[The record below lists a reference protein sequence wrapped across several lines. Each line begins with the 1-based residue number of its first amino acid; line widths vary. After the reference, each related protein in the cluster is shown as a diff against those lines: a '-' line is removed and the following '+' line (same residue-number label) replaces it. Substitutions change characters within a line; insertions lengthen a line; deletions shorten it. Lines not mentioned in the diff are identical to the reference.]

1 LSSAKRSDRVS
12 GQIQRELSDLLV
24 TKIQDPRLA
33 LVTITRVKI
42 SDDLRF
48 ATVYASVAH
57 GRERS
62 ENMLAGFRSALGFL
76 RRELSRRL
84 GLRYTPELKFVYDE
98 SFDRAEA
105 LNKILETVRN
115 EMHQTPDKSNEI

>member
-1 LSSAKRSDRVS
+1 MSARRSDRVS
-12 GQIQRELSDLLV
+12 SMIQRELSDLLV

-33 LVTITRVKI
+33 LVTITRVRI

-48 ATVYASVAH
+48 ATVYASVAQ
-57 GRERS
+57 GQERS
-62 ENMLAGFRSALGFL
+62 ESVLAGFRSALGFL

-105 LNKILETVRN
+105 LNRVLETVRN
-115 EMHQTPDKSNEI
+115 EMRQAPDKSTET